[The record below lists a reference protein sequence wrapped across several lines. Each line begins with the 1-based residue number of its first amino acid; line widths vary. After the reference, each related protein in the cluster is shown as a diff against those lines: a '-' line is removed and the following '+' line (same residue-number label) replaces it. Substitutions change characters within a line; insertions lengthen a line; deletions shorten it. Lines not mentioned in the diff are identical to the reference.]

1 MWEVVFSFVNL
12 IYLLDKEVRK
22 MNQKDV
28 VSKSILTKAT
38 GFLASGYT
46 HSLNPYAGCT
56 FSCKFCYVRELPIQ
70 RFKEMEWGT
79 WLELKVNAAEVY
91 QKEIQ
96 KLRKKEQP
104 VCIFMSSATDPYQ
117 PAERKAGITRALLE
131 TMINHPPDFLLIQT
145 RSPLVTRDIDLLLQ
159 LQKVCDLRVSM
170 TIETDRE
177 DVKQI
182 FSPYAPGMKL
192 RMNAL
197 KKVKESG
204 ILTQVAIAPML
215 PFTPEFPEKIEGM
228 MDRICIDT
236 LYLGDGSLGKTS
248 KRLGMPELFE
258 KYGFLDWYDKDIHV
272 KAIRYFEKFYPSSM
286 IYLSQEGFAP

>member
-1 MWEVVFSFVNL
+1 
-12 IYLLDKEVRK
+12 
-22 MNQKDV
+22 MNKRDV
-28 VSKSILTKAT
+28 VSRSILTKAT

-46 HSLNPYAGCT
+46 HSLNPYAGCA

-96 KLRKKEQP
+96 KLRKKEQS
-104 VCIFMSSATDPYQ
+104 VRIFMSSATDPYQ

-170 TIETDRE
+170 TVETDRE

-204 ILTQVAIAPML
+204 ISTQVTIAPML

-228 MDRICIDT
+228 MNRICIDT